1 MTPLCF
7 SLAAACGSRE
17 HTVVQKI
24 PAFQRQREGS
34 FRAWLRVVTVN
45 RLREFWRAQQTRP
58 IATGDSDFL
67 RKLQELEDHH
77 SPLAR
82 QWDSEHDRYVVGR
95 LIQLFEPLFEPATR
109 QAFRRVVLEGPPPS
123 EGDWFTRLSRPG
135 GAGKSN

>member
-45 RLREFWRAQQTRP
+45 RAGGKMDQIARVIVKQAGAEQTPPFRVRAQLT
-58 IATGDSDFL
+58 
-67 RKLQELEDHH
+67 K
-77 SPLAR
+77 
-82 QWDSEHDRYVVGR
+82 SEVV
-95 LIQLFEPLFEPATR
+95 AS
-109 QAFRRVVLEGPPPS
+109 QA
-123 EGDWFTRLSRPG
+123 
-135 GAGKSN
+135 